1 MARFVLMKHI
11 VRQHLRQRRNNLE
24 NTMHKPAT
32 DVTRKVNAEFLK
44 QLPFEN
50 TQDFEDIRRGLIA
63 ETPDLAIRDTS
74 GNVVWDMKSYYGFM
88 GGDAAAPDTVNP
100 SLWRHERLTTL
111 AGLFK
116 VVDGI
121 WQVRGYD
128 ISNMTLI
135 RSDSGYIIVDP
146 LTSVETAQAALALA
160 FKHLGA
166 KPIVAV
172 IVTHSHADH
181 YGGLEG
187 VVSAADVKSGAVR
200 LVAPDK
206 FAEETVSESILV
218 GKAMA
223 RRACYQFGTLLDRG
237 PQAQVG
243 SGLGKDTST
252 GRVSLLFPNTTI
264 TKTGE
269 TLNIDG
275 VDFVFQM
282 TPDAE
287 APAEMCFY
295 LPQFKALCMAELV
308 NSHLHNLLPFRGA
321 KVRSAKQWAHHLQEA
336 LEIFGGKTDVL
347 FITHHWPCW
356 GRDNVAVYLR
366 KQRDL
371 YKFINDQTVRRI
383 NHGQTM
389 IEIAEELK
397 LPEGLDKEW
406 FNRGYYGHLNHNVKA
421 TYQWYLG
428 WFDAN
433 PAHLH
438 ELPPVE
444 ASRKYVEYMGGPDEV
459 LRKAQASFAEGE
471 YRWVAQVVNHLV
483 FAYPGNE
490 AARALQAD
498 ALEQMGYQSE
508 GGTWRNCYLTGALEL
523 RGESKRRAA
532 LGSVNAAALT
542 NLPTELLLDYLAV
555 QLDPAKAEGVALRL
569 NLRFTDVQE
578 NWQWTLHDAVMNC
591 WAAPLQDADAEYTL
605 SRDAFNAIACG
616 ATSVDAAIASG
627 AVVEIG
633 QAGALQRMFA
643 ALEQDGQWFNIVLP

>member
-1 MARFVLMKHI
+1 
-11 VRQHLRQRRNNLE
+11 
-24 NTMHKPAT
+24 MHKPAT
-32 DVTRKVNAEFLK
+32 DVTRKVNGEFLK
-44 QLPFEN
+44 LLPFEN
-50 TQDFEDIRRGLIA
+50 TQDFEDIRRGIIE
-63 ETPDLAIRDTS
+63 ETPDVVIRDKS
-74 GNVVWDMKSYYGFM
+74 GKVVWDMQSYYGFL
-88 GGDAAAPDTVNP
+88 GGEAVAPDTVNP
-100 SLWRHERLTTL
+100 SLWRHERLTTV
-111 AGLFK
+111 AGLFE

-135 RSDSGYIIVDP
+135 RSNSGYIIVDP

-160 FKHLGA
+160 FKHLE
-166 KPIVAV
+166 KRPIVAV

-181 YGGLEG
+181 YGGLEA

-200 LVAPDK
+200 LIAPDK
-206 FAEETVSESILV
+206 FAEETVSESIFV

-237 PQAQVG
+237 PQDQVG

-252 GRVSLLFPNTTI
+252 GRVSLLFPNTSI
-264 TKTGE
+264 RQTGE
-269 TLNIDG
+269 TLNVDG
-275 VDFVFQM
+275 VDIVFQM

-321 KVRSAKQWAHHLQEA
+321 KVRSAKRWAHHLQEA
-336 LEIFGGKTDVL
+336 LELFGGKTDVL

-356 GRDNVAVYLR
+356 GRDDVATYLR

-397 LPEGLDKEW
+397 LPESLDKEW

-444 ASRKYVEYMGGPDEV
+444 ASRNYVEYMGGPEEV
-459 LRKAQASFAEGE
+459 LRKAKASFAKGE

-483 FAYPGNE
+483 FAYPENN
-490 AARALQAD
+490 AARELQAD

-508 GGTWRNCYLTGALEL
+508 GGTWRNCYLTGAQEL
-523 RGESKRRAA
+523 RGLKRQAS
-532 LGSVNAAALT
+532 LGSINAAAVA

-555 QLDPAKAEGVALRL
+555 QLDPLKAEGAALRI
-569 NLRFTDVQE
+569 NLHFTDSQE
-578 NWQWTLHDAVMNC
+578 EWQWTLRDSVMNC
-591 WAAPLQDADAEYTL
+591 WNSSVKDADAEYTL
-605 SRDAFNAIACG
+605 SRDAFNAIACRG
-616 ATSVDAAIASG
+616 MTVDEAIFSG
-627 AVVEIG
+627 AVVESG
-633 QAGALQRMFA
+633 QAGALKRMFA
-643 ALEQDGQWFNIVLP
+643 ALEQAGEWFNIVLP